1 MIYVIK
7 SSPFVYHIFFK
18 SSQQSFSS
26 SSSVNSFSSV
36 YHSEGFCLSAFAMWE
51 AVKVKAKKGSKH
63 KGRKKVI
70 NSL

>member
-26 SSSVNSFSSV
+26 CSFYFLKIFTVFISNLMLVNV
-36 YHSEGFCLSAFAMWE
+36 NII
-51 AVKVKAKKGSKH
+51 KVAT
-63 KGRKKVI
+63 V
-70 NSL
+70 N